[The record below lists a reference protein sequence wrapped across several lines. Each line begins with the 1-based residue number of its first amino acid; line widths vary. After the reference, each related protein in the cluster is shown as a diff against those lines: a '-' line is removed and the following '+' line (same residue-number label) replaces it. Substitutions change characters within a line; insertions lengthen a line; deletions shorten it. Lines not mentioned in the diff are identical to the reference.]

1 VLPQSERY
9 YVDAHPKQ
17 RERVRRLF
25 YEKSGGK
32 CAICGDSL
40 AFEGMHLDHIIP
52 LALGGEDAE
61 YNLQA
66 THAYCNRSKAAKG
79 DVPYVA
85 HPKPVDTLEIVEVA
99 ARLGQ
104 SPAAVRLAI
113 KRGSLKAD
121 RVGGK
126 HRGLWLVPL
135 PEVERYERENR
146 NKRGT
151 SSPRH
156 PGTGGRPR
164 KPKGGQG

>member
-1 VLPQSERY
+1 MEISE
-9 YVDAHPKQ
+9 
-17 RERVRRLF
+17 L
-25 YEKSGGK
+25 
-32 CAICGDSL
+32 
-40 AFEGMHLDHIIP
+40 
-52 LALGGEDAE
+52 
-61 YNLQA
+61 
-66 THAYCNRSKAAKG
+66 
-79 DVPYVA
+79 
-85 HPKPVDTLEIVEVA
+85 A
-99 ARLGQ
+99 ARWEV
-104 SPAAVRLAI
+104 STAAVRLAI

-164 KPKGGQG
+164 KPKGDAG